1 MESDNNN
8 PANSGPTSKE
18 WKLLEK
24 LLGQAQAEQRKTR
37 RWGIFF
43 KSLTF
48 IYLFALLFMMTGSRS
63 GDAMA
68 VAEPHVAVVDLNGV
82 IMADS
87 EASADLLSRGLRDAF
102 EAENAEAVLLR
113 INSPGGSPVQSN
125 FVFNEIQRL
134 RAEYPDKKLYA
145 AITDMGA
152 SGAYYI
158 AAAADQIYADPASIV
173 GSIGVIMAGFG
184 LQEAAEKLGVER
196 RVYTAGENKDLM
208 DPFAP
213 VNPAHR
219 RHVQEMLDE
228 IHQQFIAAVKQGRGD
243 RLKVD
248 GHPELFSGL
257 FWTGERALDLGLI
270 DGLKSPGQV
279 ARDVIGLDKLVNYT
293 YSPSPVEQL
302 LQRFGVSIGKGLGS
316 SLGLE
321 QYVPDLR

>member
-8 PANSGPTSKE
+8 PTNSGPTSKE
-18 WKLLEK
+18 WKLLER
-24 LLGQAQAEQRKTR
+24 LLGQAQAEQRKSR

-63 GDAMA
+63 GDAMM
-68 VAEPHVAVVDLNGV
+68 VTEPHVAVVDLNGV

-87 EASADLLSRGLRDAF
+87 QASADLLSQGLRDAF
-102 EAENAEAVLLR
+102 GAENAEAVLLR
-113 INSPGGSPVQSN
+113 INSPGGSPVQAN

-134 RAEYPDKKLYA
+134 RAKHPDKKLYA

-173 GSIGVIMAGFG
+173 GSIGVIMASFG

-196 RVYTAGENKDLM
+196 RVYTAGDNKALL
-208 DPFAP
+208 DPFSP
-213 VNPAHR
+213 VSDSDR
-219 RHVQEMLDE
+219 EHVQTMLNE
-228 IHQQFIAAVKQGRGD
+228 IHQQFIGAVKEGRGD
-243 RLKVD
+243 RLKVA

-257 FWTGERALDLGLI
+257 FWTGERALELGLV

-279 ARDVIGLDKLVNYT
+279 AREVVGVDEMVDYT
-293 YSPSPVEQL
+293 VTRSPVDRF
-302 LQRFGVSIGKGLGS
+302 LQRFGTSIGNGIGRT
-316 SLGLE
+316 LGLE
-321 QYVPDLR
+321 GGAPSLR

>member
-1 MESDNNN
+1 MESDNNS

-173 GSIGVIMAGFG
+173 GSIGVIMASFG
-184 LQEAAEKLGVER
+184 VQEAAEKLGVER
-196 RVYTAGENKDLM
+196 RVYTAGENKALL
-208 DPFAP
+208 DPFSP
-213 VNPAHR
+213 VR
-219 RHVQEMLDE
+219 ESDREHVQTMLNE
-228 IHQQFIAAVKQGRGD
+228 IHQQFIGAVKDGRGD

-248 GHPELFSGL
+248 ENPELFSGL
-257 FWTGERALDLGLI
+257 FWTGERALKLGLI

-279 ARDVIGLDKLVNYT
+279 ARDVAGLEEMVDYT
-293 YSPSPVEQL
+293 VTRSPVDRFL
-302 LQRFGVSIGKGLGS
+302 KRFGTSIGNGIGQT
-316 SLGLE
+316 LGLE
-321 QYVPDLR
+321 GGAPTLR